1 MAKKIYNWSKISA
14 GDIIS
19 FRYKGKTSEREEI
32 HTLLVFNPRLPIKRK
47 DDSTNFHL
55 VGLKLEQQGTIP
67 VIRNKPVLVQLL
79 ESLGDVEV
87 VNEEDEIYRVIIKDV
102 GNRGVKPAVYNRLK
116 RDINRYGVYRTYD
129 YDLARKSQVFLEPIE
144 LPIDFKRK
152 LVED

>member
-1 MAKKIYNWSKISA
+1 MAKKIYNWSKVSA

-19 FRYKGKTSEREEI
+19 FRYKGKTSESQEI
-32 HTLLVFNPRLPIKRK
+32 QTLLVFNPRLPIKRK
-47 DDSTNFHL
+47 DNTTNFHL
-55 VGLKLEQQGTIP
+55 VGLKLEQQGNIP
-67 VIRNKPVLVQLL
+67 IIRNKPVLVQLL
-79 ESLGDVEV
+79 ESIGDVEV
-87 VNEEDEIYRVIIKDV
+87 VHEEDEIYRVIIKDV

-144 LPIDFKRK
+144 LPVDFKRK

>member
-1 MAKKIYNWSKISA
+1 M
-14 GDIIS
+14 
-19 FRYKGKTSEREEI
+19 
-32 HTLLVFNPRLPIKRK
+32 
-47 DDSTNFHL
+47 
-55 VGLKLEQQGTIP
+55 
-67 VIRNKPVLVQLL
+67 LVQLL